1 MQPNNCLNLGYL
13 FLLVELDIFF
23 IVYETTIIIFL
34 IVTNYQTHLNISD
47 LLFLNFGQFICG
59 IIISTIFVIIVEI
72 PMRYFIKKL
81 IKKIENKIFNK
92 QNINKEP
99 LINNNQ
105 KINLELISFN
115 ESKNN
120 IENNNILNNE

>member
-1 MQPNNCLNLGYL
+1 
-13 FLLVELDIFF
+13 
-23 IVYETTIIIFL
+23 
-34 IVTNYQTHLNISD
+34 
-47 LLFLNFGQFICG
+47 
-59 IIISTIFVIIVEI
+59 
-72 PMRYFIKKL
+72 MRYFIKKL
-81 IKKIENKIFNK
+81 RKKIENKIFNK